1 MPDTG
6 GSSIWWLP
14 LVSSLVL
21 LGACRP
27 PVTVKPLPSAVVARE
42 YEILDPKFI
51 QKRVGDLYDD
61 APGDPKAGEAY
72 RVGPG
77 DGLLVAVYNHPELS
91 LAPYIGMNV
100 ATGQGSRPLGLVV
113 DNDGTTQF
121 PLIGTVPVAGK
132 TSNELRVFLEHE
144 LSRYIKDPK
153 VTVQVT
159 FPSSIRYYFIGQFT
173 QPGMKTSDRPLRL
186 LEALALG
193 GGIMLDRASLR
204 GAYIARG
211 RKRLPVNFR
220 RLLHEGDLSQNVM
233 LRTGDVVLIPD
244 NTTEQAFVFAG
255 VTVGASRVSPV
266 PFLHGQLTIVQA
278 LAASGFT
285 FEDRALGRLR
295 KVRVIRG
302 EGDRGEIFVVNVSS
316 ILKGEAAQF
325 PLAPGDVVYV
335 PTRGIAKWNLVL
347 SQLLPSAQAIGDTLN
362 PFVQLKYLSE

>member
-1 MPDTG
+1 MSG
-6 GSSIWWLP
+6 LI
-14 LVSSLVL
+14 L

-42 YEILDPKFI
+42 YEVLDPKFI

-61 APGDPKAGEAY
+61 APGDPKTGEAY

-91 LAPYIGMNV
+91 LAPYVGMNV
-100 ATGQGSRPLGLVV
+100 SAGQNVRPLGLVV

-121 PLIGTVPVAGK
+121 PLIGTVLVAGK

-144 LSRYIKDPK
+144 LSRYIKDAK
-153 VTVQVT
+153 VTVQVS
-159 FPSSIRYYFIGQFT
+159 FAGSIRYYFLGQFT
-173 QPGMKTSDRPLRL
+173 QPGLKYSDRPLRL
-186 LEALALG
+186 LEALSLG
-193 GGIMLDRASLR
+193 GGIMLDKASLR

-233 LRTGDVVLIPD
+233 LRSGDVVLVPD
-244 NTTEQAFVFAG
+244 NSTEQAFVFAG
-255 VTVGASRVSPV
+255 VTVGASRVSFV
-266 PFLHGQLTIVQA
+266 PFLHGRLSIVQA
-278 LAASGFT
+278 LAAAGFS
-285 FEDRALGRLR
+285 FEDRALGKLGQ
-295 KVRVIRG
+295 VRVIRG
-302 EGDRGEIFVVNVSS
+302 EGDRGEIFTVSVSS
-316 ILKGEAAQF
+316 ILHGKAAPF

-335 PTRGIAKWNLVL
+335 PTRGIAKWNLML
-347 SQLLPSAQAIGDTLN
+347 DQLMPSAQAVGDTLN